1 MSYQSA
7 LTNYLLAFVEGLKTA
22 GVKQVVI
29 SPGSRSTPLALL
41 LHRDPAIECF
51 IDVDER
57 SAAFFA
63 LGLIKATQ
71 QPVAIV
77 CTSGSAAANY
87 FPAICEAEATNLPLV
102 VLTTDRP
109 AELRGVGA
117 PQATDQQQM
126 YTTHV
131 KAFVEM
137 LLPEESPETLRYS
150 HWQALTNVAKAVTS
164 PKGPVHLNL
173 PFREPLLPDLT
184 VERPTYMKTAIVP
197 VMKQIDLTGIA
208 EYFNKKG
215 LIVVGE
221 ERTPE
226 EARQLLDL
234 AERLGW
240 PIVGD
245 PLTNLANS
253 RYSANYL
260 KQSDLIF
267 ASSFPTPEVVL
278 RFGRLPVTKN
288 VMLGLKKLETTTIF
302 VEDGMKWQEQ
312 LMASDFYI
320 DATVPEFMASLNTL
334 APTEHVADTWLTQW
348 QQLQM
353 IAEKVIQEATDLT
366 TFSESSAVMHLVE
379 HLQGQ
384 NLFVANSNAIR
395 FVDRLTK
402 PVVTN
407 HMVYGNRGVN
417 GIDGLNSTVAGIAAG
432 TEQPIVLLIGDLA
445 LFHDMNGLQMI
456 RQLNLP
462 VSIVLLNN
470 NGGGIF
476 SFLSQNQLEA
486 SDFEPLFGTP
496 LDLDF
501 AKVASLYDA
510 QYHQPT
516 DFETFKGLLDTPCFQ
531 IIEVKGDQKEPVGI
545 WQNLV
550 AAYKETLGE
559 QHV

>member
-22 GVKQVVI
+22 GVEQVVI
-29 SPGSRSTPLALL
+29 SPGSRSTPLALIV
-41 LHRDPAIECF
+41 HRDPAIECF
-51 IDVDER
+51 VDVDER

-63 LGLIKATQ
+63 LGLIKATHK
-71 QPVAIV
+71 PVAII

-137 LLPEESPETLRYS
+137 LLPEETPNTLRYS
-150 HWQALTNVAKAVTS
+150 HWQALSNVSKAVEA

-184 VERPTYMKTAIVP
+184 VARPSYMKTTVVP
-197 VMKQIDLTGIA
+197 AMKHIDLSALADLFT
-208 EYFNKKG
+208 KKG

-221 ERTPE
+221 ERTPA

-234 AERLGW
+234 AEQLNW

-245 PLTNLANS
+245 PLTNLANA
-253 RYSANYL
+253 RQSANYL
-260 KQSDLIF
+260 KQADLIF
-267 ASSFPTPEVVL
+267 ASHFSIPEVVI

-288 VMLGLKKLETTTIF
+288 VMIGLKNIETTTIF
-302 VEDGMKWQEQ
+302 VEDGLKWQEQ
-312 LMASDFYI
+312 LMASDYVV
-320 DATVPEFMASLNTL
+320 DATIAEFIMAFKQV
-334 APTEHVADTWLTQW
+334 AVTEQCADTWLTSW
-348 QQLQM
+348 QKRQAIASQL
-353 IAEKVIQEATDLT
+353 IAEATDLQA
-366 TFSESSAVMHLVE
+366 FNESSVVMQLID

-395 FVDRLTK
+395 FVDRLAR
-402 PVVTN
+402 PVVTDT
-407 HMVYGNRGVN
+407 MVYGNRGVN

-432 TEQPIVLLIGDLA
+432 SKEPIVLLIGDLA

-456 RQLNLP
+456 RQLHLP
-462 VSIVLLNN
+462 VTIVLLNN

-476 SFLSQNQLEA
+476 SFLSQKQLEP

-496 LDLDF
+496 LNLEF
-501 AKVASLYDA
+501 EKVASLYGA
-510 QYHQPT
+510 QYHQPQ
-516 DFETFKGLLDTPCFQ
+516 DFDAFKALLEQPAFQ
-531 IIEVKGDQKEPVGI
+531 IIEITGDQKEPVVI
-545 WQNLV
+545 WETLV
-550 AAYKETLGE
+550 EEYKRALGE
-559 QHV
+559 QHD